1 MERRIQ
7 HTGSIEPLQPAF
19 EHRHRCKQ
27 VSECIDGLGRTYR
40 QYLPPGIDVWNLFT
54 WGAGENLPVYPV
66 FCPNGEFFMP
76 TSSDSKNGAAQI
88 AGRGVEQNRRR
99 NLYTTVTATGNLDAL
114 VPGLKAR

>member
-1 MERRIQ
+1 M
-7 HTGSIEPLQPAF
+7 EPLYLGS
-19 EHRHRCKQ
+19 RRKSSG
-27 VSECIDGLGRTYR
+27 VS
-40 QYLPPGIDVWNLFT
+40 
-54 WGAGENLPVYPV
+54 V

-114 VPGLKAR
+114 VPGLKAKMTFSFDSYETFQKVQQADVNVYYYNYMADVNDRRNIHTNA